1 MRGFHKVRAPRQPAN
16 REEGAVAVVVAVLFA
31 TVFIVV
37 GAIAIDLGSLW
48 ASQRSLVTDTDAA
61 ALAAARTLSEM
72 TNDACE
78 QQRMLAQSG
87 TGQVFQEAEQLLT
100 TNTATDEI
108 IEVRIACGQR
118 AGKVS
123 VSARQ
128 PAISAFSGAL
138 GRADPSAFGRSVA
151 EYTRP
156 GFNPIP
162 LAVCDSQVEQD
173 DEGKRVIISYKSAI
187 ANQSSDCLD
196 WLSVVLEDGTEE
208 VEEEMETASPQ
219 YAPGN
224 WGWLDFDELFD
235 GQDFLGGIVCDLE
248 PTGYWCEGQ
257 TGNNVSNSSKLFE
270 TLRDSGEAF
279 QFVLFDFTRNPSNP
293 DQTAAGANA
302 DFRIN
307 AVVEA
312 TLVACAKQES
322 HLPDGRANGCTG
334 NPSYLVLDVI
344 EVTPFPD
351 ESVIKGRRADLS
363 LCGDRLTDVCTNQDF

>member
-1 MRGFHKVRAPRQPAN
+1 MRGFHKVRAPRRTAN
-16 REEGAVAVVVAVLFA
+16 REEGAVAVVVALLFA
-31 TVFIVV
+31 TVFIAV

-72 TNDACE
+72 TNAQCE
-78 QQRMLAQSG
+78 QQRSLAQSG
-87 TGQVFQEAEQLLT
+87 TGQAFEEAERLLT
-100 TNTATDEI
+100 TNTASDEI

-138 GRADPSAFGRSVA
+138 GQSDPSAFGRSVA
-151 EYTRP
+151 EWTRP

-162 LAVCDSQVEQD
+162 LAVCESQVAES
-173 DEGKRVIISYKSAI
+173 DEGERIIISYKSAI
-187 ANQSSDCLD
+187 ADQNSDC
-196 WLSVVLEDGTEE
+196 EDLLGF
-208 VEEEMETASPQ
+208 ETDSPQ

-224 WGWLDFDELFD
+224 WGWLEFDDLFD
-235 GQDFLGGIVCDLE
+235 GQEFLGGIVCDQE
-248 PTGYWCEGQ
+248 DTSYWCEGQ

-270 TLRDSGEAF
+270 TLRDEEEPF
-279 QFVLFDFTRNPSNP
+279 QFVLFDLTRNPTNP
-293 DQTAAGANA
+293 DQTATGNNA

-307 AVVEA
+307 GVVEA
-312 TLVACAKQES
+312 RLVACAKQES
-322 HLPDGRANGCTG
+322 QLPDGTANGCTG

-344 EVTPFPD
+344 GVTPFPD
-351 ESVIKGRRADLS
+351 GAVIEGRRADLS